1 MSKPLGNK
9 RLALLTLL
17 AAQTAAI
24 TTPTIYSLV
33 EGFKDSTDVSQ
44 TLGAMRAIGLV
55 SSATGT
61 GNGLLWSITVEGRE
75 ALEGKAAAAPAP
87 KKAKRKAAARKKAR
101 TSALSEPGIDPGH
114 TGDPEGDEE
123 EEDEELAAEAASV
136 DFALWDSGVLQIQ
149 TGDDHFSIPAS
160 QVTRLRDYLNRH
172 TPAQPSSLLGGM
184 LGTLGFIGPFVA
196 ATVGAESAASRERS
210 NKFAPWMDGQT
221 AAPTAPPA
229 PPAAVAPAEAP
240 VSTAANCANGPA
252 APAPAPAPT
261 EAIGLSGVEL
271 DGPGG
276 IRIPS
281 FLERTAGNGV
291 SSTVHDFGGAPPM
304 SRGEQFAETA
314 ARG

>member
-1 MSKPLGNK
+1 MSQPLSSK

-17 AAQTAAI
+17 AAQSAAI

-33 EGFKDSTDVSQ
+33 EGFKDTTDVSQ
-44 TLGAMRAIGLV
+44 TLGYMRATGLV
-55 SSATGT
+55 SSAAGT
-61 GNGLLWSITVEGRE
+61 GNGLLWSITDAGRA
-75 ALEGKAAAAPAP
+75 ALEG
-87 KKAKRKAAARKKAR
+87 KAAARKKAR

-114 TGDPEGDEE
+114 TGDAEGEEE

-149 TGDDHFSIPAS
+149 TGEDHFSIPAS

-172 TPAQPSSLLGGM
+172 TPAQASSLLGGM
-184 LGTLGFIGPFVA
+184 LGVIGPFVA
-196 ATVGAESAASRERS
+196 ATVGIESAASQERS
-210 NKFAPWMDGQT
+210 NKFAPWMNGQT
-221 AAPTAPPA
+221 AAPAAPPA
-229 PPAAVAPAEAP
+229 PPAAAPAEAS
-240 VSTAANCANGPA
+240 VSTVANCANAPA
-252 APAPAPAPT
+252 AAAPAPAPT

-276 IRIPS
+276 IRIPG